1 MSKVPQIATDQIA
14 TDLVVTDLVATDM
27 DYPQSAGGAS
37 SGLVLAPPDS
47 IQESPAA
54 AFAVSTANHNPAQAP
69 KRPPRPEIV
78 HGPPEAITW
87 MLRTIIGA
95 LFVVTF
101 LAQPMVIPSESME
114 RTLLVGD
121 FLLMNRSALA
131 PAGAWRRILPYD
143 PVQRGEI
150 VTFRSPINTREYL
163 IKRVIGLP
171 GDRLRIDN
179 GQVVING
186 SPLEEPYVA
195 FEPTPAN
202 PYLEHFPTSN
212 YTDSRVEPNW
222 WKQLQADT
230 KNGELV
236 IPQDAYFML
245 GDNRN
250 NSRDSR
256 YWGFVNRSEIVA
268 RPLVIYF
275 SLTRPSHTDVQQAS
289 DDRLGHESDVSA
301 HLKGFARWK
310 RIFHVVH

>member
-1 MSKVPQIATDQIA
+1 MSRIPEADTDRVTVNQIETDPVRPEFH
-14 TDLVVTDLVATDM
+14 TSDPDL
-27 DYPQSAGGAS
+27 SE
-37 SGLVLAPPDS
+37 SGPRSQPA
-47 IQESPAA
+47 QFQSPAK
-54 AFAVSTANHNPAQAP
+54 HEP
-69 KRPPRPEIV
+69 V
-78 HGPPEAITW
+78 HGPREAITW
-87 MLRTIIGA
+87 MLRTIIVA

-131 PAGAWRRILPYD
+131 PAGVWKPVLPYD
-143 PVQRGEI
+143 SVERGEI

-163 IKRVIGLP
+163 VKRVIGLP

-179 GQVVING
+179 GQVRVNG
-186 SPLEEPYVA
+186 APLPEPYVA
-195 FEPTPAN
+195 FEPAPDN
-202 PYLEHFPTSN
+202 PYLDHFPTSN

-222 WKQLQADT
+222 WKQLQANT
-230 KNGELV
+230 KNGEL
-236 IPQDAYFML
+236 ILPQDAYFMM

-275 SLTRPSHTDVQQAS
+275 SLTRPSRTDIQQAS
-289 DDRLGHESDVSA
+289 NDRLGHERDVSSQV
-301 HLKGFARWK
+301 KGFARWK